1 MKEPLP
7 ISQQAGD
14 THTTGMLVVV
24 KSGDRK
30 VSCSHFDR
38 LAYN

>member
-7 ISQQAGD
+7 VSQQAGG
-14 THTTGMLVVV
+14 THPTGMLVVV

-30 VSCSHFDR
+30 VSCSHFDG